1 MTQSNTRLVLNRLD
15 QLSLFS
21 ISIILLAA
29 FYFQI
34 VLHELPCA
42 LCNLI
47 RVAFLVLGSG
57 FLLNIRFGIGPWN
70 YVLSAFGALIGSMI
84 SLLFMFAKA
93 LPGTKPTGSAILGFH
108 MYNWTFIFFT
118 IAIMYCLVMVALYA
132 VDTQRGGKA
141 DPSPAPR
148 TNAAL
153 FVMALFGLMAVCNFA
168 SAFLQN
174 GFGPF
179 RASNQQHYEMLYD
192 GDVMKP

>member
-1 MTQSNTRLVLNRLD
+1 MSNSNLSVTLHRVDEVVL
-15 QLSLFS
+15 FV
-21 ISIILLAA
+21 ISTLLLAA
-29 FYFQI
+29 FYYQLI
-34 VLHELPCA
+34 LQELPCA

-57 FLLNIRFGIGPWN
+57 FLLNTRFGTSPWN
-70 YVLSAFGALIGSMI
+70 YMLSSAGALIGSLI

-93 LPGTKPTGSAILGFH
+93 LPGTKPTGSAIWGFH
-108 MYNWTFIFFT
+108 MYNWTFVFFMM
-118 IAIMYCLVMVALYA
+118 AIMLCLLIVTLLAIDA
-132 VDTQRGGKA
+132 KRENAHSSKQGGKFA
-141 DPSPAPR
+141 R
-148 TNAAL
+148 
-153 FVMALFGLMAVCNFA
+153 FVVAFFMLMAFGNLA

>member
-1 MTQSNTRLVLNRLD
+1 MKKFSTVPVLVGLD
-15 QLSLFS
+15 TLGLLA
-21 ISIILLAA
+21 ISMLLLAA

-47 RVAFLVLGSG
+47 RVAFVVMGSG
-57 FLLNIRFGIGPWN
+57 LLLNLRFGTSPWN
-70 YVLSAFGALIGSMI
+70 YVLSACGALIGSLI

-108 MYNWTFIFFT
+108 MYNWTFVFFT
-118 IAIMYCLVMVALYA
+118 SAIMCFLVMLAFYA
-132 VDTQRGGKA
+132 VRPHDVKVSSLPKSILA
-141 DPSPAPR
+141 KVAVV
-148 TNAAL
+148 L
-153 FVMALFGLMAVCNFA
+153 FVTMTVGNLI

>member
-1 MTQSNTRLVLNRLD
+1 MKRSNTRAILLRLD
-15 QLSLFS
+15 ELGLLAISLL
-21 ISIILLAA
+21 LLAA

-47 RVAFLVLGSG
+47 RVAFLLVGSG
-57 FLLNIRFGIGPWN
+57 LLLNLRFGTHPWN
-70 YVLSAFGALIGSMI
+70 YVLSAFGALIGSLI

-93 LPGTKPTGSAILGFH
+93 LPGTPPTGSAILGFH
-108 MYNWTFIFFT
+108 MYNWTFVFFT
-118 IAIMYCLVMVALYA
+118 MAIMFCLLALACYA
-132 VDTQRGGKA
+132 LDPQREEMPLPGKKNKIA
-141 DPSPAPR
+141 RFA
-148 TNAAL
+148 TIL
-153 FVMALFGLMAVCNFA
+153 FIMMAVGNLA

-179 RASNQQHYEMLYD
+179 RASNQQHYEMLYE